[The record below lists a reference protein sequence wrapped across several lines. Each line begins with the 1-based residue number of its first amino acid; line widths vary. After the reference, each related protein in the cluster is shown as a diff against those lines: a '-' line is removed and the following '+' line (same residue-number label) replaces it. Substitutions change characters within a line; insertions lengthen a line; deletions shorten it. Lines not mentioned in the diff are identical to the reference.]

1 MKPVFELSLLAVAT
15 FRRCVSAVAVVLLL
29 NACAVNNSKTIGSL
43 QHVDIEIKEEY
54 IDGSLEKAL
63 ASYQHYLQETP
74 ESNLTPEAMRRI
86 ADLKIKQAH
95 RAEDAAIDSAVSP
108 TSAANASGAVVA
120 IDAPELAA
128 GNILDAPAE
137 VEIPVAQ
144 VAAPVEQE
152 NSGTES
158 DAEFEARATGNVEVA
173 FDNTPLQMPAD
184 DPDALMSANAREA
197 INLYLDLLKKYPLY
211 DRNDQVM
218 YQLSRAYEEAGQID
232 AAVDILRQ
240 LVAKYPDSRHID
252 ESWFRLGE
260 YYFTRKKYLDAEEAY
275 GKVIQIG
282 VVSSFYE
289 LALYKRGWSL
299 FKQDM
304 YEMALDDYIA
314 MLDYKV
320 SQGYDFDQQS
330 NEVERKHVDD
340 TFRVVSLSFSYL
352 EGPDSIVDYFSRKGA
367 RQYEYLVYSHLGEYY
382 LDKRRYQDSAK
393 SYNAFVERNPLHK
406 VSADFSIRVIEIYG
420 KGGFPKLVLEA
431 KKSFANTYALN
442 AEYWAVFD
450 INEYGEV
457 VEFLQANLI
466 DLASHY
472 HAAYQNKK
480 LKDKKADHYREAIHW
495 YRSYLQSFR
504 ETERAP
510 EINYQLAGL
519 MLENR
524 DFHGAA
530 LEYERTAYEYLA
542 HKDSSEAGYA
552 AVYAY
557 REHLTN
563 NLKEASAD
571 QRAPLLREIIRSSL
585 TFADTFHEHEKAP
598 QVMLGAIEDLY
609 GLKDYTLAIENGR
622 RLLEKFPAAE
632 QEIRRSSWMLVA
644 HASFD
649 VEAFADAELAYGET
663 LNLTASD
670 AKDRAGLVDNLAASI
685 YQQGDMARKQE
696 DHATAASHF
705 LRIRAA
711 APGATLLATAEYDAA
726 ASLIILKDWAQAAT
740 VLNNFRTH
748 FPDHKLAKDV
758 TKKLAVVY
766 QESGEL
772 LLAAAEFERIERESE
787 DEEVRREALTQ
798 AADLY
803 SAAEDNQKA
812 LAVLRRYV
820 DLFPN
825 PLEPALETRQKIADI
840 YKAAGEQKLYMNALR
855 EMVRIELRGGSQ
867 RSDRTRYLAGNAA
880 LLLAEPS
887 YNAFTQVALVKPI
900 EQNLNLK
907 RKRMKT
913 AISAFTDLID
923 YQVADVTAAATYYLA
938 EIYLH
943 FSQSLKDSERPT
955 NLNALELEEYELA
968 LEEQIY
974 PFEEKAI
981 SVHEKNVEL
990 LGVGI
995 YNPWV
1000 DKSIGKLAGLMPAR
1014 YARVEEAGQ
1023 YLQNIVPLP
1032 PEPEQLKAG
1041 EAVSG
1046 R

>member
-1 MKPVFELSLLAVAT
+1 MLWFKPIGLSSMAIVRSCTLIGIA
-15 FRRCVSAVAVVLLL
+15 LLL
-29 NACAVNNSKTIGSL
+29 NACAVNNGKTIGSL
-43 QHVDIEIKEEY
+43 QNVDIEIKEEY

-63 ASYQHYLQETP
+63 ASYQRYLQETP

-95 RAEDAAIDSAVSP
+95 RAEDAAIDGIVSNA
-108 TSAANASGAVVA
+108 SAASTSGAVVA
-120 IDAPELAA
+120 IDASEVAA
-128 GNILDAPAE
+128 DNSLDAPAE
-137 VEIPVAQ
+137 VSAPIAQ
-144 VAAPVEQE
+144 VEKAVAEDD
-152 NSGTES
+152 GKTES
-158 DAEFEARATGNVEVA
+158 DAEFEARASGSFEIA
-173 FDNTPLQMPAD
+173 ADNTSLPVPAN

-197 INLYLDLLKKYPLY
+197 INLYLELLKKYPLY

-232 AAVDILRQ
+232 QAVDVLRQ
-240 LVAKYPDSRHID
+240 LVAKYPGSRHID

-275 GKVIQIG
+275 GKVIGIG

-304 YEMALDDYIA
+304 YEMALNDYVA

-320 SQGYDFDQQS
+320 SQGYDFDQQT
-330 NEVERKHVDD
+330 NEVERKHVED
-340 TFRVVSLSFSYL
+340 TFRVVSLSFSYM
-352 EGPDSIVDYFSRKGA
+352 EGPDSIVDYFTRKGA
-367 RQYEYLVYSHLGEYY
+367 REYEYLVYSHLGEYY
-382 LDKRRYQDSAK
+382 LEKRRYQDSAK
-393 SYNAFVERNPLHK
+393 SYTAFVERNPLHK

-420 KGGFPKLVLEA
+420 KGGFPKLVLDA
-431 KKSFANTYALN
+431 KKSFANTYALK

-480 LKDKKADHYREAIHW
+480 LKDKKAEHYREAIHW

-524 DFHGAA
+524 DFHGSA
-530 LEYERTAYEYLA
+530 LEYERTAYEYPA

-557 REHLTN
+557 REHLAN
-563 NLKEASAD
+563 NLKEASAE

-585 TFADTFHEHEKAP
+585 TFADTFAQHEKAA
-598 QVMLGAIEDLY
+598 QVMLGAVEDLY
-609 GLKDYTLAIENGR
+609 GLKDYVPTIENGR
-622 RLLEKFPAAE
+622 LLLEKFPAAE

-649 VEAFADAELAYGET
+649 VQAFVDAEVAYGET
-663 LNLTASD
+663 LNLTAAD
-670 AKDRAGLVDNLAASI
+670 AKDRTGLVDNLAASI

-696 DHATAASHF
+696 DHVTAAGHF

-726 ASLIILKDWAQAAT
+726 ASLIILKDWTQAAT
-740 VLNNFRTH
+740 VLNNFRTN
-748 FPDHKLAKDV
+748 FPEHELAKDV

-787 DEEVRREALTQ
+787 DEEIRREALTQ

-803 SAAEDNQKA
+803 SAAGDSKKA

-820 DLFPN
+820 GLFPN
-825 PLEPALETRQKIADI
+825 PMEPALETRQRIADI
-840 YKAAGEQKLYMNALR
+840 YKADGNEKLYMKELR

-880 LLLAEPS
+880 LQLAEPS
-887 YNAFTQVALVKPI
+887 YQAFTQVALVKPI
-900 EQNLNLK
+900 EKNLNLK
-907 RKRMKT
+907 RKRMKA
-913 AISAFTDLID
+913 AIGAFTDLID

-968 LEEQIY
+968 LEDQIY

-1000 DKSIGKLAGLMPAR
+1000 DKSISKLAGLMPAR
-1014 YARVEEAGQ
+1014 YARAEEAGR

-1032 PEPEQLKAG
+1032 PEPELGTG

-1046 R
+1046 H

>member
-1 MKPVFELSLLAVAT
+1 MPCFNSSLLSMTIA
-15 FRRCVSAVAVVLLL
+15 RRCVLASTAALML
-29 NACAVNNSKTIGSL
+29 NACAVNSGKTIGSL
-43 QHVDIEIKEEY
+43 QNVDIEIKEEY

-63 ASYQHYLQETP
+63 ASYQRYLQETP

-95 RAEDAAIDSAVSP
+95 RAEDAAIDGIASGAGAVS
-108 TSAANASGAVVA
+108 TSGAVVA
-120 IDAPELAA
+120 IEAA
-128 GNILDAPAE
+128 EISAENTLDAPAE
-137 VEIPVAQ
+137 V
-144 VAAPVEQE
+144 AAPVTRAQQVAGE
-152 NSGTES
+152 NSGAIES
-158 DAEFEARATGNVEVA
+158 DDEFEARASGNVEIA
-173 FDNTPLQMPAD
+173 SDNSALPLPAD

-218 YQLSRAYEEAGQID
+218 YQLSRAYEEAGQIEN
-232 AAVDILRQ
+232 AVDVLRQ

-275 GKVIQIG
+275 GKVINIG

-320 SQGYDFDQQS
+320 SQGYDFDQQT
-330 NEVERKHVDD
+330 NEVERKHIDD

-393 SYNAFVERNPLHK
+393 SYTAFVERNPLHK
-406 VSADFSIRVIEIYG
+406 VSADFSIRVIEIYA

-431 KKSFANTYALN
+431 KKSFANTYALK
-442 AEYWAVFD
+442 AEYWTVFD

-480 LKDKKADHYREAIHW
+480 LKDKKSEHYREAIHW
-495 YRSYLQSFR
+495 YRSYLESFR

-524 DFHGAA
+524 DFHSSA
-530 LEYERTAYEYLA
+530 LEYERTAYEYPA

-557 REHLTN
+557 REHLAN

-585 TFADTFHEHEKAP
+585 TFADTFPAHGKAP
-598 QVMLGAIEDLY
+598 QVMLGAVEDLY
-609 GLKDYTLAIENGR
+609 GLKDYTPTIENGR
-622 RLLEKFPAAE
+622 SLLEKFPAAE

-649 VEAFADAELAYGET
+649 VQAFEDAEVAYGET
-663 LNLTASD
+663 LTLTAAD
-670 AKDRAGLVDNLAASI
+670 AKDRAGLIDNLAASI
-685 YQQGDMARKQE
+685 YQQGDMARTQE
-696 DHATAASHF
+696 DHAAAAGHF
-705 LRIRAA
+705 LRIRTA

-726 ASLIILKDWAQAAT
+726 ASLIILKDWTQAAT
-740 VLNNFRTH
+740 VLNNFRTN
-748 FPDHKLAKDV
+748 FPEHELAKDV

-787 DEEVRREALTQ
+787 DEEIRREALTQ

-803 SAAEDNQKA
+803 SAAKDSKKA
-812 LAVLRRYV
+812 LEVLRRYV
-820 DLFPN
+820 GLFPN
-825 PLEPALETRQKIADI
+825 PMEPALETRQRIADI
-840 YKAAGEQKLYMNALR
+840 YKAGGNEKLYMKELR

-867 RSDRTRYLAGNAA
+867 RTDRTRYLAGNAA
-880 LLLAEPS
+880 LQLAEPS
-887 YNAFTQVALVKPI
+887 YAAFTQIALVKPI
-900 EQNLNLK
+900 EKNLNLK
-907 RKRMKT
+907 RKRMKA
-913 AISAFTDLID
+913 AISTFTDLID

-968 LEEQIY
+968 LEDQIY

-981 SVHEKNVEL
+981 SVHQKNVEL

-995 YNPWV
+995 YNPWI
-1000 DKSIGKLAGLMPAR
+1000 DRSIDKLAGLMPAR
-1014 YARVEEAGQ
+1014 YARAEEAGQ
-1023 YLQNIVPLP
+1023 YLQSIVPLP
-1032 PEPEQLKAG
+1032 PALEQLGPG

-1046 R
+1046 Q

>member
-1 MKPVFELSLLAVAT
+1 MSLKPRLALKAKVFIDRFVGAAFVALL
-15 FRRCVSAVAVVLLL
+15 VSG
-29 NACAVNNSKTIGSL
+29 CAINSGKTIGSL
-43 QHVDIEIKEEY
+43 QSVDVDIQEEH

-63 ASYQHYLQETP
+63 VSYQRYLQETP
-74 ESNLTPEAMRRI
+74 ESKLTPEAMRRI

-95 RAEDAAIDSAVSP
+95 RAEDAVFDNLAGAV
-108 TSAANASGAVVA
+108 AESGAVIAV
-120 IDAPELAA
+120 DAPEVSTESTLDTPAA
-128 GNILDAPAE
+128 SASIVKPKAVPQKRFAATEAE
-137 VEIPVAQ
+137 V
-144 VAAPVEQE
+144 
-152 NSGTES
+152 ES
-158 DAEFEARATGNVEVA
+158 DAEFEVRASGSIAVA
-173 FDNTPLQMPAD
+173 TDETPLQTPGVD
-184 DPDALMSANAREA
+184 SDAMMSANAREA
-197 INLYLDLLKKYPLY
+197 IDLYLNLLKKYPLY
-211 DRNDQVM
+211 HRNDQVM

-232 AAVDILRQ
+232 TAVDVLRQ

-260 YYFTRKKYLDAEEAY
+260 YSFTRKKFLDAEDAY
-275 GKVIQIG
+275 GKVIDIG
-282 VVSSFYE
+282 VISSFYE
-289 LALYKRGWSL
+289 LALYKRGWTL

-304 YEMALDDYIA
+304 YEMALDDYIE

-330 NEVERKHVDD
+330 NRGERKHIDD

-352 EGPDSIVDYFSRKGA
+352 EGPDSVVDYFTRKGSRDYEFRVY
-367 RQYEYLVYSHLGEYY
+367 RQLGEYY
-382 LDKRRYQDSAK
+382 LEKRRYQDAAT
-393 SYNAFVERNPLHK
+393 SYIAFVDRNPLHK
-406 VSADFSIRVIEIYG
+406 VSADFSIRVIEIYD

-431 KKSFANTYALN
+431 KKAFANTYALN
-442 AEYWAVFD
+442 AEYWTAFD

-457 VEFLQANLI
+457 VAFLQTNLI
-466 DLASHY
+466 DLAGHY
-472 HAAYQNKK
+472 HSAYQNKK
-480 LKDKKADHYREAIHW
+480 LKDKKVENYREAIHW
-495 YRSYLQSFR
+495 YRSYLQSFA

-530 LEYERTAYEYLA
+530 LEYERTAYNYPV

-557 REHLTN
+557 REHLSN
-563 NLKEASAD
+563 NLKGVSAE

-585 TFADTFHEHEKAP
+585 TFAATFPEHGKAP
-598 QVMLGAIEDLY
+598 QIMLGAVEDLY
-609 GLKDYTLAIENGR
+609 GLKDYAPAIVNGR
-622 RLLEKFPAAE
+622 SLLEQFPTAE
-632 QEIRRSSWMLVA
+632 QDIRRSTWMLVA

-649 VEAFADAELAYGET
+649 TKVYVDAEIAYGET
-663 LNLTASD
+663 LNLTAED
-670 AKDRAGLVDNLAASI
+670 AEDRVALVDNLAASI
-685 YQQGDMARKQE
+685 YQQGDRARQQD
-696 DHATAASHF
+696 DHVAAAGHF
-705 LRIRAA
+705 LRIRNV

-726 ASLIILKDWAQAAT
+726 ASLIILKDWTQAAM
-740 VLNNFRTH
+740 VLNNFRNY
-748 FPDHKLAKDV
+748 FPEHQLAKDV

-787 DEEVRREALTQ
+787 DDEIRREALTQ

-803 SAAEDNQKA
+803 AAAKDSDKA
-812 LAVLRRYV
+812 LTVLRRYV
-820 DLFPN
+820 DLFPD
-825 PLEPALETRQKIADI
+825 PLEPALETRQKIANI
-840 YKAAGEQKLYMNALR
+840 YKDSGDQKRYMQALR
-855 EMVRIELRGGSQ
+855 ELVRIESRGGAQ
-867 RSDRTRYLAGNAA
+867 RSDRTRFLAGSAA

-887 YNAFTQVALVKPI
+887 FEAFARVELVKPI
-900 EQNLNLK
+900 EQSLNLK

-913 AISAFTDLID
+913 AIAAFTNLID

-943 FSQSLKDSERPT
+943 FSVALKNSERPD
-955 NLNALELEEYELA
+955 NLSALELEEYELA

-981 SVHEKNVEL
+981 SVYQKNVGL

-995 YNPWV
+995 YNPWI

-1014 YARVEEAGQ
+1014 YARTEEAGD
-1023 YLQNIVPLP
+1023 YLQNIIPLP
-1032 PEPEQLKAG
+1032 PVPELPAVG

-1046 R
+1046 Q